1 MRPISNEFSNALLE
15 NSTLLVKATLRLAD
29 GTVRELTG
37 DDVVDLSV
45 EQATSSDGG
54 FDIGACV
61 IGKCDVTL
69 NNHDRRFDTYDF
81 AGSTIAPHVGK
92 SLPSGVTEWVPLG
105 TFYADQPDAY
115 GGTIAIS
122 CLDGMSLLERGIDGV
137 TLTGATM
144 ASAISNICAKCGI
157 PYDAGSMSRHIST
170 NATITATFDD
180 RTSCLDVMSSIC
192 QYHGCFGR
200 IANGRLT
207 FGWYDTAAVE
217 GESWLNG
224 GVLDDGRPY
233 STGAVA
239 DGGSLSD
246 YATGDRADGGGFDG
260 NGSVAHLFNCTSLSV
275 STDDVV
281 VTGIEVTAQDKEEAG
296 DGQQSV
302 AGETVLSGT
311 KGYVL
316 SIDGNRLVACGTAGE
331 VASRVAGGIVGMR
344 FRPFAAN
351 ANCDPSIEPG
361 DAVVVADNRGNTYV
375 SYVTSVSLRVNGGMA
390 VRCSAKS
397 ASRNSAVTASATT
410 KAIVEARNAIRAE
423 RSERERAMAE
433 FKEASTG
440 LYSTDHK
447 LEDGSVVHFLHD
459 KPTIAA
465 SRIIWKM
472 TAEAVAVSTD
482 GGKTYATGLSADGTA
497 VLNRLSATGIDASV
511 VSIRNLMS
519 IGDQNG
525 SHVELSH
532 DRLRLMDASSTLAE
546 FRQRGQTFYIDGR
559 RSFSV
564 DTLETTYVSRG
575 RNSTSV
581 SGICTIGGKNN
592 SVGNVFITG
601 PAPIPG
607 RPIYVS
613 IGLGTKAMSNVVPR
627 HKGNGVYE
635 TDIKYRWGKDSN
647 FRIDVS
653 ITASS
658 SGFSVRMSK
667 GVAYAGD
674 DNGAAYVDSL
684 YITYETN
691 ATSALVKSGEGTLL
705 DTNSF
710 CKTVRDSYGSYP
722 FSGTFKVMSNVD
734 NTLVTYTLKIMNG
747 LIVDVDVSRGSN

>member
-69 NNHDRRFDTYDF
+69 NNHDRRFDAYDF

-92 SLPSGVTEWVPLG
+92 SLPSGATEWVPLG

-157 PYDAGSMSRHIST
+157 PYDDGSMSRHIST

-207 FGWYDTAAVE
+207 FGWYDTAALE

-331 VASRVAGGIVGMR
+331 VASRVADGIVGMR

-375 SYVTSVSLRVNGGMA
+375 SYVTSVSLRVNGGMS

-440 LYSTDHK
+440 LYSTDQK

-497 VLNRLSATGIDASV
+497 VLNRLYAIGINADYITAGRISDQDDASWWDLTSGQFVTKDMNAVNLTATGEVAIKPGSSDEAAYKNYRV
-511 VSIRNLMS
+511 ALDGVYGLFGK
-519 IGDQNG
+519 IGDKTNWRVYYDPAAKALYIGDAGYGSDGIRHMQLIANDVSVSSQNG
-525 SHVELSH
+525 YCNIGSLKGKTRMSGGGGVE
-532 DRLRLMDASSTLAE
+532 
-546 FRQRGQTFYIDGR
+546 
-559 RSFSV
+559 
-564 DTLETTYVSRG
+564 
-575 RNSTSV
+575 
-581 SGICTIGGKNN
+581 
-592 SVGNVFITG
+592 
-601 PAPIPG
+601 
-607 RPIYVS
+607 
-613 IGLGTKAMSNVVPR
+613 
-627 HKGNGVYE
+627 
-635 TDIKYRWGKDSN
+635 
-647 FRIDVS
+647 
-653 ITASS
+653 ITA
-658 SGFSVRMSK
+658 GNKEVRIGS
-667 GVAYAGD
+667 D
-674 DNGAAYVDSL
+674 
-684 YITYETN
+684 
-691 ATSALVKSGEGTLL
+691 L
-705 DTNSF
+705 DT
-710 CKTVRDSYGSYP
+710 VRIGPIKFRKSAVYASENKP
-722 FSGTFKVMSNVD
+722 A
-734 NTLVTYTLKIMNG
+734 MNG
-747 LIVDVDVSRGSN
+747 TWDLTLNGKTTRLEWTNGLLTHISTT